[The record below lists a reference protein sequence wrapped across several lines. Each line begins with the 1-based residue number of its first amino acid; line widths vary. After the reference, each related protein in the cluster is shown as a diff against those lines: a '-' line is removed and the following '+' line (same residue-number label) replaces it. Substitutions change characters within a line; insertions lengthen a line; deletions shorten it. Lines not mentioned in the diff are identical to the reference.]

1 MISCKFCLQTVT
13 SSSNFAMI
21 IGHVTSKASE
31 DHEGCQWSKKKES
44 RKSSKFHIVVTS
56 WMHGRQR
63 NVPFKDSDAPA
74 DLNTMKPSWQAFER
88 ERDGIVGAWA
98 CAREEWGGVS
108 IPPPMHRNPF
118 PSLRCRTHA
127 SCAKCNDKLYFSL
140 PSPLCQPRPYSF
152 SLKPWGRGCV
162 VVGGTRKQTCCTILS
177 RINSYFC

>member
-88 ERDGIVGAWA
+88 ERDGIVGA
-98 CAREEWGGVS
+98 
-108 IPPPMHRNPF
+108 
-118 PSLRCRTHA
+118 
-127 SCAKCNDKLYFSL
+127 
-140 PSPLCQPRPYSF
+140 
-152 SLKPWGRGCV
+152 
-162 VVGGTRKQTCCTILS
+162 
-177 RINSYFC
+177 